1 MIKKLDTQSALAK
14 SPSNQSPSNQSMGTV
29 ALERSPS
36 SSQAEP
42 TSKIESGSQ
51 PAPTGLRIGH
61 ETIAILRCPNC
72 SSELI
77 DAEDQFRCDS
87 CSSIYPLANGIPIL
101 VVPERSLFDIETFTN
116 AEPTFF
122 RPVGRVRTFISRMM
136 PDVTLNVSSDKV
148 YARMLEQMLE
158 QSDHPVVLVIGGGVV
173 GGGMECLV
181 DDTRIT
187 LIETD
192 AAIAPRTNLICDG
205 HDLPFAD
212 QSVDAV
218 IVQAVLEHVVD
229 PNRCVAEIHRVLKP
243 GGLVY
248 SDTPFMQQVHGRQFD
263 FTRFTRLGH
272 RRLFRMFDEIESGI
286 SCGPGTALAW
296 SLRYFLLSFFSGD
309 RMRAMASLSSRLMF
323 FPLKYF
329 DRYLVGKQSAN
340 DAASAFYFYG
350 SRSET
355 PLSDR
360 DLVDSYSGGF

>member
-1 MIKKLDTQSALAK
+1 MIETLDAPLSESFHDVDAAVSELSSDAK
-14 SPSNQSPSNQSMGTV
+14 SSLAS
-29 ALERSPS
+29 
-36 SSQAEP
+36 
-42 TSKIESGSQ
+42 
-51 PAPTGLRIGH
+51 LRIGR
-61 ETIAILRCPNC
+61 ETMAILQCPGC
-72 SSELI
+72 AGTLAV
-77 DAEDQFRCDS
+77 DADGMS
-87 CSSIYPLANGIPIL
+87 CQVCQRSYPIAAGIPIL
-101 VVPERSLFDIETFTN
+101 VVPEKSLFDIETFTN

-122 RPVGRVRTFISRMM
+122 RPVGRVRELISGCL

-148 YARMLEQMLE
+148 YGRMRDQMLAK
-158 QSDHPVVLVIGGGVV
+158 SDSPLVLVIGGGVI
-173 GGGMECLV
+173 GGGMDCLV
-181 DDTRIT
+181 DDPQIT

-192 AAIAPRTNLICDG
+192 AAIAPRTNLVCDG

-229 PNRCVAEIHRVLKP
+229 PHRCVQEIHRVLKP
-243 GGLVY
+243 SGLVY

-296 SLRYFLLSFFSGD
+296 SLRYFLLSFFASD
-309 RMRAMASLSSRLMF
+309 RLRAAVSLASRLMF
-323 FPLKYF
+323 FPLKYC
-329 DRYLVGKQSAN
+329 DRYLVHKAASS

-355 PLSDR
+355 PISDR
-360 DLVDSYSGGF
+360 NLIDSYHGGF

>member
-1 MIKKLDTQSALAK
+1 MIETLDAPLQDTLSREAEVASSA
-14 SPSNQSPSNQSMGTV
+14 
-29 ALERSPS
+29 ALS
-36 SSQAEP
+36 S
-42 TSKIESGSQ
+42 ESGHAGAGETAAAS
-51 PAPTGLRIGH
+51 LRIGR
-61 ETIAILRCPNC
+61 EAIEILQCPGC
-72 SSELI
+72 SGALSVAAEAMQC
-77 DAEDQFRCDS
+77 DACERN
-87 CSSIYPLANGIPIL
+87 YPVADGVPVL
-101 VVPERSLFDIETFTN
+101 VVPEKSLFDIETFTN

-122 RPVGRVRTFISRMM
+122 RPVGKVRELISGCL

-148 YARMLEQMLE
+148 YARMLQQMLE
-158 QSDHPVVLVIGGGVV
+158 RSEHPVVLVIGGGVI
-173 GGGMECLV
+173 GGGMDCLV
-181 DDTRIT
+181 DDPRIT

-192 AAIAPRTNLICDG
+192 AAIAPRTSLVCDG

-229 PNRCVAEIHRVLKP
+229 PHRCVQEIHRVLKP

-296 SLRYFLLSFFSGD
+296 SLRYFLLSFFASD
-309 RMRAMASLSSRLMF
+309 RMRAAVSLASRLMF
-323 FPLKYF
+323 FPLKYC
-329 DRYLVGKQSAN
+329 DRYLVNKASAS

-360 DLVDSYSGGF
+360 ELVASYHGGF